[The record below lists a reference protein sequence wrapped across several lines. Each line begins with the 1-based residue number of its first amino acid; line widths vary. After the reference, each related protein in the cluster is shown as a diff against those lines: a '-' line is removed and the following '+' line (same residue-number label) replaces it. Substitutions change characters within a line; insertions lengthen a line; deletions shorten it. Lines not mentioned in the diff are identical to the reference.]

1 MMCLRSGP
9 QNTLARGDYRGSLG
23 VVNGVGHRQNVF
35 YQSGNRADQANYDTG
50 WRFMNGTQSQFQ
62 EKLGVFGM
70 TKVSRLAQ
78 LTDGT
83 SNTIAVAES
92 HNFVGGPGN
101 NGTQRPNYARIS
113 RSSAWATPFSAV
125 CSMNKKINAYTNG
138 NRWSDQERAGGLQS
152 THTGGAHA
160 LMADGTVKFLNQSMA
175 YSITVAL
182 ATRSGGD
189 TVGQF

>member
-1 MMCLRSGP
+1 MCLRSGP

-23 VVNGVGHRQNVF
+23 VVNGVGHRQNE
-35 YQSGNRADQANYDTG
+35 YWQSGNRADQANRNTG
-50 WRFMNGTQSQFQ
+50 WSALHNLSATNSQYA
-62 EKLGVFGM
+62 GVFGM

-138 NRWSDQERAGGLQS
+138 NRWQDQERAGGLQS

-175 YSITVAL
+175 YSITAAL
-182 ATRSGGD
+182 ATRAGGE
-189 TVGQF
+189 TVGAF